1 MKLGGFGNPNYG
13 VLANR
18 SVRGLDGFYRYNRFI
33 ILSKVTSD
41 SIPNILDIVFNIT
54 AGSMDF
60 IPSESEK
67 TKVTVINNSEVYG
80 SIHGMKDTRTRS
92 VYIHHGMADVNIDR
106 IRGDTPIRFVD
117 VDYNV
122 IADKPTEIE
131 HGHSLKEV
139 GEVKLSYDR
148 NLYGNALYRDEDTYQ
163 PILVPS
169 PEFYDEK
176 DMILLSGVDE
186 DYCDRIDRGKENIYY
201 ENKNKYLESLY
212 SLTLNDLIDEHTKV
226 MKLNIKIDNLTVSN
240 NRVEGC
246 HTAIDYNNMIHETVC
261 KIKYSMERNGFSS
274 GEIILNGNQ
283 GYNVTDL
290 KTYLDLSNIEKRINF
305 SMLCGDIEE
314 INEILFG
321 DYPHDYSYMIKVDY
335 ANIKVVI
342 VDFVP
347 SPIGGI
353 LKTDSD
359 VNELGT
365 CLKTGVDFE
374 VTQYTPYMFK

>member
-13 VLANR
+13 ALANH

-54 AGSMDF
+54 AGITDF
-60 IPSESEK
+60 ISSESEK

-80 SIHGMKDTRTRS
+80 SIHGIKDTRTRS

-106 IRGDTPIRFVD
+106 IRGDTPIKFVD

-122 IADKPTEIE
+122 IADKPSEVE
-131 HGHSLKEV
+131 HGSSAKEI
-139 GEVKLSYDR
+139 GEIKLSYDR
-148 NLYGNALYRDEDTYQ
+148 NLYGNALFRDENTYQ

-186 DYCDRIDRGKENIYY
+186 DYNDRVDKCKENIYY
-201 ENKNKYLESLY
+201 ENKNKYMESLY

-226 MKLNIKIDNLTVSN
+226 MKLNIKIDNLTVSD

-246 HTAIDYNNMIHETVC
+246 YSMTDYNNMIHETIC
-261 KIKYSMERNGFSS
+261 RIKYSMEKNGFSS
-274 GEIILNGNQ
+274 GEIILNGNK
-283 GYNVTDL
+283 GYNITNL
-290 KTYLDLSNIEKRINF
+290 KTYLDLSKVEKRINF
-305 SMLCGDIEE
+305 AMLCGDIDA
-314 INEILFG
+314 INQILFG

-335 ANIKVVI
+335 ANVKVVI
-342 VDFVP
+342 VDFIP

-353 LKTDSD
+353 VKTDSD

-365 CLKTGVDFE
+365 SLKLNADYE
-374 VTQYTPYMFK
+374 SAYSPYIFK